1 MANHLVMK
9 FGGAGLA
16 DGAAVAHVCELVS
29 AEVRPI
35 LVVSAHAGVT
45 SQLESAA
52 VEAAA
57 GQLELGAL
65 RIRHKSL
72 LAELRLD
79 PELLDRLLA
88 ELGQVLYSISERR
101 RIEPEELDFVLSFG
115 ERMSARVV
123 AAALRSRGLA
133 ATPVDAFDL
142 GLTTDSCH
150 GHARPLPGFE
160 QSVQRSLEEV
170 PGIPVVTGFLAKD
183 PRGNLTTLG
192 RDGSDL
198 TAALVARALGAQR
211 LVLWK
216 CVPGLMSADPAVV
229 PEARVLTG
237 ISLREAAA
245 LAFHG
250 ARVLHAS
257 TLGPVLDSGLR
268 LELKDIAHPGAAG
281 SVLDDRPAEARPLA
295 VTGHASLA
303 GLRITSA
310 GGEVPATLF
319 PLMHAHHVSPRSLHV
334 DSGGIELFAPRT
346 AGFDILCHELGERAV
361 ALPELAS
368 VAVIGGAR
376 GGAGARAF
384 ALLASEGIEPRRA
397 HLSTDGLSQAFLVRT
412 EERDPAMRLLHAA
425 LCVQG
430 DATPATRSSR
440 RP

>member
-1 MANHLVMK
+1 MK
-9 FGGAGLA
+9 FGGAGLV
-16 DGAAVAHVCELVS
+16 DGPAVARVCELVA
-29 AEVRPI
+29 AEAHTVV
-35 LVVSAHAGVT
+35 VVSAHAGVT
-45 SQLESAA
+45 SQLESVARA
-52 VEAAA
+52 AAA
-57 GQLELGAL
+57 GTLELRAL

-72 LAELRLD
+72 LAELQLD

-115 ERMSARVV
+115 ERMSARIV
-123 AAALRSRGLA
+123 AAALRAGGLP

-160 QSVQRSLEEV
+160 ESVQRSLQEV

-229 PEARVLTG
+229 PEARVLAG
-237 ISLREAAA
+237 LSLHEAAA

-257 TLGPVLDSGLR
+257 TLEPVLDSGVR
-268 LELKDIAHPGAAG
+268 LEMKDVAHPEAPG
-281 SVLDDRPAEARPLA
+281 SVLDDRPVESRPLA

-303 GLRITSA
+303 GLRIASA
-310 GGEVPATLF
+310 GGDVPATLF

-334 DSGGIELFAPRT
+334 DSDGIELFAPRT
-346 AGFDILCHELGERAV
+346 AGFEILRRELGDRA
-361 ALPELAS
+361 AELDEAAS
-368 VAVIGGAR
+368 VVVVGGAR
-376 GGAGARAF
+376 AGAGARA
-384 ALLASEGIEPRRA
+384 LETLAGAGIEPRRA
-397 HLSTDGLSQAFLVRT
+397 HLVTDGLSQTFLVRP

-425 LCVQG
+425 LCVPESVARTAG
-430 DATPATRSSR
+430 GSR
-440 RP
+440 RA